1 MKPSH
6 SLILSTLAV
15 LLLAACGDVRDD
27 LGLGRSTPDEF
38 TVVDRAPLS
47 VPPDFTLRPPDPDAP
62 RPQEVDTKQRAES
75 ALFGGDKDKPAADKT
90 AAAAGESGS
99 EKVLLTNAGAA
110 NALPDIRSVVDRE
123 AAEKVVASP
132 HLVDSLLWWKK
143 GQLPGVTVDAV
154 AEAARIKDAKAKNEP
169 LNQGATPVIEQ
180 QKTGW
185 LGL

>member
-6 SLILSTLAV
+6 SLIFSGLSL
-15 LLLAACGDVRDD
+15 LLLAACGNVRDD

-38 TVVDRAPLS
+38 AVVDRAPLS
-47 VPPDFTLRPPDPDAP
+47 VPPEFTLRPPDPGAG
-62 RPQEVDTKQRAES
+62 RPQEVDTKQRAENT
-75 ALFGGDKDKPAADKT
+75 LFGDDKNKPAAAKPST
-90 AAAAGESGS
+90 GESGT
-99 EKVLLTNAGAA
+99 EKTVLANAGAA
-110 NALPDIRSVVDRE
+110 NADPNIRSTVDRE

-132 HLVDSLLWWKK
+132 HLVDSLLWWKRN
-143 GQLPGVTVDAV
+143 QLPGVTVDAT

-169 LNQGATPVIEQ
+169 LNQGATPIIEQ